1 MNYEIIK
8 AELIKTKKEELN
20 YIDNITKIS
29 NNKILSETEKLDIY
43 RILNSYKKKLTEI
56 FKNLYFELI
65 KNKQAINIE
74 YEDVIIEF
82 DVNKNFLSS
91 LKFSYKDERKYF
103 LNNLSID
110 EETLKFKLTFHQ
122 LLYIW
127 NNGYSGIYS
136 DILLN
141 NQKLIE
147 KPIYIFSGIYDSS
160 EECYGPCF
168 GKQKDYLYGIYEN
181 VYHNEKKEVKNND
194 IDKFEKD
201 NIIIYAKKYV
211 YPPEIKKIFKEEL
224 LNSKNQTLNDCINQ
238 TKNRIE
244 KLDYTRSPEYKEK
257 NLLDKINK
265 LYKKV
270 KGELIQT
277 ELLYS
282 GNFLQILRETYRLP
296 NKNIVSKEK
305 IIKNDEKNSVIVI
318 AITQNKEYIITIQNR
333 INNKLIVEFP
343 SGYIENNENPINAAK
358 RELQE
363 ETGYISDDLFI
374 VDEAYTS
381 PGTDNSKTYIVI
393 ANNCIKTSKKITN
406 STEFVDYELFKE
418 KELEYLINNN
428 IMSGAMNKLAYYNL
442 VNNVEDYNNINIAS
456 NQKIYKKLKRKTN
469 PL

>member
-8 AELIKTKKEELN
+8 DELIKTKKEELN

-43 RILNSYKKKLTEI
+43 RMLNRYKKKLTEI

-65 KNKQAINIE
+65 KNKQVINIE

-110 EETLKFKLTFHQ
+110 EETFKFKLTFHQ

-181 VYHNEKKEVKNND
+181 IYHNEKKKVKNND

-224 LNSKNQTLNDCINQ
+224 LNSKNQTLIDCVKQ

-244 KLDYTRSPEYKEK
+244 RLDYTRSPEYKEK
-257 NLLDKINK
+257 KLLDRINK

-305 IIKNDEKNSVIVI
+305 IIKM
-318 AITQNKEYIITIQNR
+318 
-333 INNKLIVEFP
+333 
-343 SGYIENNENPINAAK
+343 
-358 RELQE
+358 
-363 ETGYISDDLFI
+363 
-374 VDEAYTS
+374 
-381 PGTDNSKTYIVI
+381 
-393 ANNCIKTSKKITN
+393 KKI
-406 STEFVDYELFKE
+406 
-418 KELEYLINNN
+418 
-428 IMSGAMNKLAYYNL
+428 
-442 VNNVEDYNNINIAS
+442 
-456 NQKIYKKLKRKTN
+456 
-469 PL
+469 